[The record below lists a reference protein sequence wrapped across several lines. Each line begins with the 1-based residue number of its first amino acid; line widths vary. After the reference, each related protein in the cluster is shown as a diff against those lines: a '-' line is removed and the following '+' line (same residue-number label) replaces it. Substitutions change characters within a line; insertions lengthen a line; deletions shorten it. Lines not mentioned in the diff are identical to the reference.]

1 VTWWEL
7 GEHSGYHGDTLATHQ
22 ISCPFCPEKGN
33 FKVAHHME
41 KKNSAGKVLN
51 YDVLQCENCG
61 NLTMVFWS
69 AAQHGGSGGM
79 HDYRTVP
86 WARSTTNFPEHW
98 SEDVGRNWLQAQRSL
113 EGQNWD
119 AAALMARSAIQ
130 LIMRYQKAEGS
141 NLKAQIDFLAD
152 KGVLPPIMKEW
163 SHEVRE
169 LGNENAHPVPGAKGT
184 SPKDARDVV
193 EFLGFLLRVTY
204 NLPHEIKE
212 FRKRREAKS

>member
-7 GEHSGYHGDTLATHQ
+7 GEHTGYQGEKLATYQ

-33 FKVAHHME
+33 FKVVQHLE
-41 KKNSAGKVLN
+41 KRNSAGKVLN
-51 YDVLQCENCG
+51 YEVLQCENCG

-69 AAQHGGSGGM
+69 AAKHGGSLGI
-79 HDYRTVP
+79 HDYKTLP
-86 WARSTTNFPEHW
+86 WARGTTSYPKYW
-98 SEDVGRNWLQAQRSL
+98 PDDVGRNWLEAQRSL
-113 EGQNWD
+113 EGQNWN

-130 LIMRYQKAEGS
+130 LIMQHQAAEGS
-141 NLKAQIDFLAD
+141 SLKAQIDFLANN
-152 KGVLPPIMKEW
+152 GTLPPIMKEW

-184 SPKDARDVV
+184 SPKDAKDVV
-193 EFLGFLLRVTY
+193 EFLGFLLRLTY

-212 FRKRREAKS
+212 FRKRREGKS